1 MRMTRTGRFF
11 RAELEP
17 PPCLYVRL
25 AQGPIFSLVYRRLV
39 ADLAESLPHGARLLD
54 VGTGPGYLLD
64 YLARPRPDLHLLGL
78 DLSYGMI
85 RRARLKA
92 GPSLAPLKFL
102 VADAL
107 ALPFPPGIFDQ
118 VLATF
123 SLHNWAEPGVGV
135 REIRRVLRGGGR
147 AWIWEMN
154 REASVS
160 DVRAFAREEKIPFP
174 LLYLSFRTVSWQ
186 HGLRAQDFKAI
197 FQQAGAVKWQL
208 RPVHH
213 LFWRGEL
220 EA

>member
-17 PPCLYVRL
+17 PPWLYVRM
-25 AQGPIFSLVYRRLV
+25 AQGPIFRLIYRRLV
-39 ADLAESLPHGARLLD
+39 ADLAGSLPLRARLLD

-64 YLARPRPDLHLLGL
+64 HLAQKRPDLHLFGL
-78 DLSYGMI
+78 DLSYDMI
-85 RRARLKA
+85 RRSRQRA
-92 GPSLAPLKFL
+92 GSSLAPLKFL
-102 VADAL
+102 VANAL
-107 ALPFPPGIFDQ
+107 ALPCPNQIFDQ

-123 SLHNWAEPGVGV
+123 SFHNWQEPGVGV
-135 REIRRVLRGGGR
+135 REVRRVLRPEGR
-147 AWIWEMN
+147 AWIYEMN
-154 REASVS
+154 REASIS
-160 DVRAFAREEKIPFP
+160 DLRAFARKEKIPFP
-174 LLYLSFRTVSWQ
+174 LLYLGFRTVSWH

-197 FQQAGAVKWQL
+197 FRQAGAVRWQL